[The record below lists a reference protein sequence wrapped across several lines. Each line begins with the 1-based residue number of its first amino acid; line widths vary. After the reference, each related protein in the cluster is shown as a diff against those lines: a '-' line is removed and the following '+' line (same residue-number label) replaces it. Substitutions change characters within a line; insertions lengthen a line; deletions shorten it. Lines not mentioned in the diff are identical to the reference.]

1 MSSNNN
7 PSFTNGITNSS
18 TPPLKP
24 STPLSSTTATTVT
37 TPFPPGPYDPSLPLY
52 CFCRRPDLGKW
63 MIACDGCD
71 DWFHGECISIPESD
85 GNLIE
90 FYFCAK
96 CTSLGKRVTEWKR
109 MCRLPDCRRPAD
121 VAKQSKYC
129 CQEHGVEFMKL
140 KIASERNKL
149 AKPVLAALAAG
160 AESIQ
165 EFKTLGKRIPTPP
178 IDEMAE
184 LNLDGVSSE
193 DESQRRKMLAL
204 ANPYPEIYKRLSLR
218 KAFIEFCWGRRAR
231 VIEGLKEKD
240 VGGGSARW
248 EICGYDEKLG
258 LGDEEFLEWIRSTEE
273 GSMGIDNLCMKKK
286 CTKHA
291 GWGRIKL
298 EEVQL
303 EERLSGDKIRG
314 LKEEEGREWEGLKKR
329 VWRDRERMKA
339 GRAGRSGNGN
349 GVGMA
354 EEEGGWVIDERVGA
368 GEMGSWKG

>member
-1 MSSNNN
+1 
-7 PSFTNGITNSS
+7 
-18 TPPLKP
+18 
-24 STPLSSTTATTVT
+24 
-37 TPFPPGPYDPSLPLY
+37 LY

-109 MCRLPDCRRPAD
+109 MCRLPDCRMPAD

-140 KIASERNKL
+140 KMASEKNRL
-149 AKPVLAALAAG
+149 AKPVLAALVAG
-160 AESIQ
+160 VEGAQ
-165 EFKTLGKRIPTPP
+165 EFKALGERIPTPP
-178 IDEMAE
+178 INDEMGE
-184 LNLDGVSSE
+184 LNLDEVSL
-193 DESQRRKMLAL
+193 DEEGQRKKMLVL
-204 ANPYPEIYKRLSLR
+204 AKPYPEVYKKLSEISR
-218 KAFIEFCWGRRAR
+218 EIKGGKGGGGKKGKGKA
-231 VIEGLKEKD
+231 
-240 VGGGSARW
+240 GGGSARW

-258 LGDEEFLEWIRSTEE
+258 LGDDEFLEWVKIDASGGEVGAGAEE
-273 GSMGIDNLCMKKK
+273 GGMGIDKLCMKKK

-291 GWGRIKL
+291 SWGRVKL

-303 EERLSGDKIRG
+303 EERLSGDKVRR

-329 VWRDRERMKA
+329 VWRDRERMRA
-339 GRAGRSGNGN
+339 GRAGWSGSENVAEMG
-349 GVGMA
+349 
-354 EEEGGWVIDERVGA
+354 EEEGGWVIDEHVGT
-368 GEMGSWKG
+368 GK